1 MKSLYYIVE
10 EKNYLGVVR
19 SVFYTPNPWQAL
31 AEWLLKTHKPVGLPP
46 GVVNHPESYMVRTDG
61 TSAPVGNVLLNMS
74 AHLIWKGQELRAIT
88 ISTDISFRPLIQARS
103 PGTAQY
109 YMKDSYMAAV
119 THIRNRMKRFSRGEL
134 DVGYVL
140 AHCAGRN
147 FRHNFWR
154 SSPVQSSEIDM
165 L

>member
-1 MKSLYYIVE
+1 MKTFYYTVE
-10 EKNYLGVVR
+10 ERNALGVVR
-19 SVFYTPNPWQAL
+19 SVFYTPSPWQAL
-31 AEWLLKTHKPVGLPP
+31 AEWLLKTHRPVGLPP
-46 GVVNHPESYMVRTDG
+46 GMVSDTERYQLKIEGG
-61 TSAPVGNVLLNMS
+61 TAPVGNLLLNMS
-74 AHLIWKGQELRAIT
+74 AQLLWQGNEIRTIT
-88 ISTDISFRPLIQARS
+88 ISTDVSFRPLIQARS

-109 YMKDSYMAAV
+109 YLKDSYMAAV

-147 FRHNFWR
+147 VRHNFWR
-154 SSPVQSSEIDM
+154 SSPVQDSEIEQ